1 LRERKEM
8 RKFDPPRMDQPGER
22 FEDYF
27 KRLAEYIIEYFREL
41 IEELQKEVE
50 TK

>member
-1 LRERKEM
+1 
-8 RKFDPPRMDQPGER
+8 MDQPGER

-27 KRLAEYIIEYFREL
+27 MRLAEYIIEYFKEL
-41 IEELQKEVE
+41 AEEAE